1 MVNKWLEV
9 LLEWFIISETSH
21 VRIDFQSITF
31 HRNKK
36 TVWNNIEL
44 F

>member
-31 HRNKK
+31 HRNK
-36 TVWNNIEL
+36 TVWNSIEL